1 MIVLLEYI
9 DLFYDFQ
16 ITIIKQGFKRKPENL
31 ENYHFYLEN
40 QHSVQ
45 HA

>member
-9 DLFYDFQ
+9 DLFYDLQ
-16 ITIIKQGFKRKPENL
+16 ITIIKQRRIQKIHL
-31 ENYHFYLEN
+31 YLEN

-45 HA
+45 HV